1 MMRFLN
7 LPVAGR
13 RAVIERQKESVGL
26 PGMSIEK
33 DLWVS
38 VWCWFPVLTSWRT
51 GDATTRICAMR

>member
-1 MMRFLN
+1 MKRFLK

-33 DLWVS
+33 DLWVTQ
-38 VWCWFPVLTSWRT
+38 VLHALFSLDLIFRT
-51 GDATTRICAMR
+51 AL